1 MRKKLFWIGWT
12 ILFVIPIA
20 AGVEMYLQQDLP
32 TLTPAKL
39 ALFVG
44 AVLLVVFSRNRDE
57 VLKHKLV

>member
-32 TLTPAKL
+32 NLTPAKL